1 MRTLLFLLRKEFLQI
16 SRNRLI
22 IRMIFAIPVVQLI
35 LLPFAADYEMKNINM
50 CIVDHDHSEYSRKLI
65 NKFTSSGYFQL
76 SNASGSYKDALV
88 VIEEDEADLIIEIP
102 QGFERD
108 LIRDNTSKIMIAAN
122 AINGQTSGLSVSYAN
137 SIIREF
143 NSEVRVE
150 WIQLPRINLQPRI
163 EITTSNWFNPK
174 MNYKYFMV
182 PGVLVLLVTL
192 VGFLLTAIN
201 IVKEKEDGTI
211 EQLNVSPIKKYQF
224 ILGKLIP
231 FWILGNI
238 VLSIGFGVSYIVY
251 GIYPAGNPLLIYLF
265 AAVYLIAL
273 LGFGL
278 LVSTLAETQQQ
289 AMFISYFFMTVF
301 ILLGG
306 LFAPIENMPGWARIL
321 AYMNPVSYFIEVM
334 RMIVLKG
341 SGFTDILRYLG
352 IISLFAIGFNTLAIL
367 NYKKTV

>member
-1 MRTLLFLLRKEFLQI
+1 
-16 SRNRLI
+16 
-22 IRMIFAIPVVQLI
+22 MIFAIPVVQLI

-108 LIRDNTSKIMIAAN
+108 LIRDNKSKIMIAAN
-122 AINGQTSGLSVSYAN
+122 AINGQSSGLSVSYAN
-137 SIIREF
+137 SIIQDF
-143 NSEVRVE
+143 NSEVRVK
-150 WIQLPRINLQPRI
+150 WIQPPRVNPQPMI

-231 FWILGNI
+231 FWIIGNI
-238 VLSIGFGVSYIVY
+238 VLSIGFVVSYIVY
-251 GIYPAGNPLLIYLF
+251 GIYPAGNFLLIYLF